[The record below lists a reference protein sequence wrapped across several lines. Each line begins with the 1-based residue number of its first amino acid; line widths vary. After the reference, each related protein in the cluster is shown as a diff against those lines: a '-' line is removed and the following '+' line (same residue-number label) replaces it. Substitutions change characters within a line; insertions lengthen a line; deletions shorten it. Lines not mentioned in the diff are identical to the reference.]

1 MNLSNFVPALCI
13 SVGAHYWFHLRFRCP
28 PHGGNDPGK
37 VGTTGVL
44 EKDINLQI
52 ARKLKDDLEEQGME
66 AILTRD
72 ADENLADE
80 GASSIKVSDLK
91 NRVAMIDQ
99 ADSVLVVS
107 IHQNSYTDSSVSGAQ
122 VFYYGQSG
130 EGERLAQAIQENLIQ
145 TLDPS
150 NTREAKANDSY
161 YMLKRTSVPTVIVE
175 CGFLSNPDEEALL
188 QEEEYQD
195 KIVEAIRKGIR
206 AYLENNDGD
215 AEAA

>member
-1 MNLSNFVPALCI
+1 M
-13 SVGAHYWFHLRFRCP
+13 
-28 PHGGNDPGK
+28 
-37 VGTTGVL
+37 GTTGVL